1 MVIKVFH
8 QEGKT
13 VSDMTFV
20 KIFKG
25 YPSDIENNINE
36 MARKRHLNIIS
47 VASCFNQGTLF
58 VTVIFEKQD
67 DN

>member
-1 MVIKVFH
+1 
-8 QEGKT
+8 
-13 VSDMTFV
+13 MTFV